1 MMRDKSEGGI
11 LQSPGSAA
19 FSASE
24 HVPGGLSFLSRL
36 TPEGIAWQFQMPD
49 GTVVRAGSGR
59 PSFRIE
65 AVNPKGL
72 AAMRSLDEV
81 KIASA
86 YIDGDLNFEGDL
98 FDALKLRSCLIDRF
112 PLARFWNNRILPLF
126 RGQVACDKEW
136 IQSHYNEDPHF
147 YELFLD
153 RRYRCYSQAEFS
165 SPTESLEDA
174 MERKMNTAVEWTKL
188 TPGCRVLDIGAGWGS
203 FIEFAGDRGI
213 DVTSLTIST
222 VSERYVSDLISRKK
236 LNCRVICEHFLDY
249 RSAEPFDAIVNL
261 GVTEHLPD
269 YPATIRQY
277 EKLLKPDGYVYL
289 DASAARALQSTA
301 TAMLI
306 YAGNGHFLDIAEYLA
321 AVQKSSFDLIQVR
334 NGTENYR
341 LTMEAWARNLD
352 EARDAI
358 VQGFGERQYRRFHL
372 YLWAGAHSLATGGLE
387 AYQIALRKRSSR

>member
-1 MMRDKSEGGI
+1 MRDESEAEI
-11 LQSPGSAA
+11 LQLPESAA
-19 FSASE
+19 VSAAE
-24 HVPGGLSFLSRL
+24 HVSRSLSFLSRL
-36 TPEGIAWQFQMPD
+36 TPEGIAWRFQMPD
-49 GTVVRAGSGR
+49 RTVVCAGAGA

-98 FDALKLRSCLIDRF
+98 FAALKLRSGLIDRF
-112 PLARFWNNRILPLF
+112 SLARFWNDRILPLF
-126 RGQVACDKEW
+126 RGQVACDKAW
-136 IQSHYNEDPHF
+136 IQSHYNEDPRF

-165 SPTESLEDA
+165 APGELLEDA
-174 MERKMNTAVEWTKL
+174 MERKMNTAVEWAKL
-188 TPGCRVLDIGAGWGS
+188 TPGCRVLDIGAGWGA
-203 FIEFAGDRGI
+203 FVEFAGDRGI
-213 DVTSLTIST
+213 DVTSLTISS
-222 VSERYVSDLISRKK
+222 VSERYVSDLIARKK
-236 LNCRVICEHFLDY
+236 LNCRVIHEHFLDY

-277 EKLLKPDGYVYL
+277 EKLLKPGGYVYI
-289 DASAARALQSTA
+289 DASASRALQSTA

-321 AVQKSSFDLIQVR
+321 AVQKSSFDLLQVR
-334 NGTENYR
+334 NGTEDYR

-352 EARDAI
+352 DARDEI
-358 VQGFGERQYRRFHL
+358 IQRFGERQYRRFQL
-372 YLWAGAHSLATGGLE
+372 YLWAGTHSLATGGLE
-387 AYQIALRKRSSR
+387 AYQMALRKRSSR